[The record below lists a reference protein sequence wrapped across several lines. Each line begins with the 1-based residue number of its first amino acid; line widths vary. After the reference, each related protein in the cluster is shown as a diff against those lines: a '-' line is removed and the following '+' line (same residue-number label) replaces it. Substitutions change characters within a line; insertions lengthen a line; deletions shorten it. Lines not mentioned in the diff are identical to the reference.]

1 MAKGVGGM
9 WPDLSVIIPY
19 YSNPQGLCD
28 VLAALRRQDYPGR
41 MEIIVADDGSPT
53 PPQQEPALA
62 GKVGDVVFLRQDDLG
77 FRAAAARNL
86 GADAASGEVLCF
98 IDADTI
104 PQPGYLMAVAHHVQ
118 QNRRAVVVG
127 TRLTGPDHKEPQWLS
142 EAWATTADLTRAD
155 STSWRFVISAVLTC
169 SVGFFRHIGGF
180 DADFV
185 GYGGEDWEFAWRAW
199 NAGAQLVH
207 EPRAIAHHPEED
219 FGNRYRNASEQTRVK
234 NVETLA
240 LAQRITHPIA
250 RPAGVVFARADVAVI
265 IPDAGFAEPGALE
278 AVIASWL
285 RIDARI
291 YTSSVPDLFT
301 ADPRVVPGT
310 CHDGAQGRGH
320 GERIRV
326 RLQGP
331 WMLDDPAVFYR
342 HATDRHFRLPDETVL
357 TTARALALTSPQ
369 VATTGEWLGLERI
382 SGPQRLEGIFAGW

>member
-1 MAKGVGGM
+1 M

-19 YSNPQGLCD
+19 YDNPAGLRE

-41 MEIIVADDGSPT
+41 VEIIVADDGSPT
-53 PPQQEPALA
+53 PPEREPALA
-62 GKVGDVVFLRQDDLG
+62 TEVDEVIIVHQDDRG

-86 GADAASGEVLCF
+86 GAGAASGEVLCF

-104 PQPGYLMAVAHHVQ
+104 PQPGYFTAAVQHVQ
-118 QNRRAVVVG
+118 KNRRAVVVG
-127 TRLTGPDHKEPQWLS
+127 TRLTGPDRLEPQWLR
-142 EAWATTADLTRAD
+142 EAWDATGDLARAD

-169 SVGFFRHIGGF
+169 SAGFFRHIGGF

-219 FGNRYRNASEQTRVK
+219 FGNRYRNAAEQTRVK

-250 RPAGVVFARADVAVI
+250 RPAGVVFARADVAVV

-278 AVIASWL
+278 VVIASWL

-291 YTSSVPDLFT
+291 YTSSVPDLFA
-301 ADPRVVPGT
+301 ADPRVGPGAA
-310 CHDGAQGRGH
+310 HDGAQGHGH
-320 GERIRV
+320 VERIRV
-326 RLQGP
+326 RLQAP
-331 WMLDDPAVFYR
+331 WLLEDPAVFYR
-342 HATDRHFRLPDETVL
+342 RASDRHFLLPDGTVL
-357 TTARALALTSPQ
+357 TTSRALALTAPRLG
-369 VATTGEWLGLERI
+369 TTGEWLGLEKAA
-382 SGPQRLEGIFAGW
+382 GPQRLEGIFAGW